1 MKEIEYR
8 EHFECRGKHYY
19 NDKIYIMGI
28 LNVTPDS
35 FSDGGQFLAVEDA
48 VRQALKM
55 QDDGADFIDIGAVST
70 RPGASFVSELEEINR
85 LLPVLQALQGKLK
98 IPISVD
104 TFRPTVAAIALENG
118 ADIINH
124 VGDFSEDMA
133 RVVCKYRAGW
143 IAVHTV
149 GESANEVCY
158 SDGVVAAVQS
168 FIDDYY
174 NKATAEGVLQ
184 QQLMFD
190 PGFGFSK
197 NTEQNKELLD
207 NLEKLNTHGCFLMT
221 ALSRKRFVGE
231 LTNVKEPG
239 ERLEGTL
246 QFDRIATEKGSCI
259 VRVHDVKEH
268 KEMFERNRLTYG

>member
-1 MKEIEYR
+1 MQ
-8 EHFECRGKHYY
+8 HFECRGKHYY

-35 FSDGGQFLAVEDA
+35 FSDGGRFFAVEDA
-48 VRQALKM
+48 VCQALKM
-55 QDDGADFIDIGAVST
+55 QEEGANFIDIGAVST
-70 RPGASFVSELEEINR
+70 RPGATFVSEQEEIDR
-85 LLPVLQALQGKLK
+85 LLPVLRALQGKLK

-104 TFRPTVAAIALENG
+104 TFRPTVAELALLNG

-133 RVVCKYRAGW
+133 KVISKYRAGW

-149 GESANEVCY
+149 GASANEVEY
-158 SDGVVAAVQS
+158 PEGVVPAVQI

-174 NKATAEGVLQ
+174 IKATSLGVLP

-197 NTEQNKELLD
+197 NTAQNKELLD
-207 NLEKLNTHGCFLMT
+207 NLEKFDTHGSFLMT

-231 LTNVKEPG
+231 LTNVKEPA
-239 ERLEGTL
+239 ERLQGTL
-246 QFDRIATEKGSCI
+246 LFDRIASEKGSCI

-268 KEMFERNRLTYG
+268 KEMFERI